1 MASRPVKRRP
11 RNRERGFT
19 LLELLVTLIVTT
31 IGLVGLLSLHVSLT
45 RGNEG
50 QGRSAEAVV
59 IANQTVE
66 NLRSMTQAEMM
77 TQLTG
82 SGTSV
87 SPTNVTI
94 STMAG
99 RNGLTYSRRVLV
111 TPINNEL
118 WRIRVEVTWTDD
130 GAAEGADNGIYDH
143 RIAAE
148 LVRTTKEA
156 L

>member
-1 MASRPVKRRP
+1 VKRQPRP
-11 RNRERGFT
+11 YRSRNRERGFT

-66 NLRSMTQAEMM
+66 NLRSMTPAAMM
-77 TQLTG
+77 VELTG
-82 SGTSV
+82 SATSV
-87 SPTNVTI
+87 PPTDVTI

-99 RNGLTYSRRVLV
+99 RNGLTYERRVLV
-111 TPINNEL
+111 TALNNEL
-118 WRIRVEVTWTDD
+118 WRVRVEVSWTDD
-130 GAAEGADNGIYDH
+130 GAVAGADDGIYDH